1 MSKSMLRVA
10 VIVLTLITAGIHLYL
25 GVASIGDPSI
35 RTLTILWLL
44 DGAGYLILLGG
55 VLGITPVLKDNKA
68 LAHYALMG
76 IAAATILAW
85 YALGDRTSMFGIA
98 IKVEELLLIIATFM
112 HLRKA

>member
-1 MSKSMLRVA
+1 MSKSTLRIA

-35 RTLTILWLL
+35 RTLTVLWLL
-44 DGAGYLILLGG
+44 DGTAYLVLLGG

-76 IAAATILAW
+76 IAAATIVAW
-85 YALGDRTSMFGIA
+85 YFMGDRTSLFGLA
-98 IKVEELLLIIATFM
+98 TKVEETLLIIA
-112 HLRKA
+112 